1 MSRID
6 ATAALQA
13 LLRSHTAWPVGT
25 NQSRPQS
32 IASPNSADVPN
43 VSPHGAR
50 EGDNSGPG
58 GADIDARLVRQLK
71 GISHQDPDK
80 RRKAFRFF
88 LESVLRKEFGE
99 AWSADAGFKP
109 LVDQVEQLIQSDP
122 GLLQGSLA
130 AADHLLE
137 SLHQRE

>member
-13 LLRSHTAWPVGT
+13 LLRSHTASPIGT

-32 IASPNSADVPN
+32 ITSPNSADVPN
-43 VSPHGAR
+43 ASLQSAK
-50 EGDNSGPG
+50 EGDSSSPG

-88 LESVLRKEFGE
+88 LESVLLKEFGE
-99 AWSADAGFKP
+99 AWGADAGFKP
-109 LVDQVEQLIQSDP
+109 LVDQVEQMIQSDP
-122 GLLQGSLA
+122 ALLQGSLA

-137 SLHQRE
+137 SLHQ